1 MHGAHVARTKWSE
14 VKSKVV
20 NLKLF
25 ILFLYRTTVFYPAHL
40 FRFFHPRSLTSF
52 ILAVDFL
59 LLQTLRL
66 CTKSE
71 EVKTKKVNTK

>member
-25 ILFLYRTTVFYPAHL
+25 ILFLYRTTVFIQHTFSASFIPVL
-40 FRFFHPRSLTSF
+40 FRPLSLLS
-52 ILAVDFL
+52 ISYYYKLSVYVLKA
-59 LLQTLRL
+59 
-66 CTKSE
+66 
-71 EVKTKKVNTK
+71 KK